1 MNLATM
7 IRPRPAWGAWATL
20 CMALALPLGA
30 GAQAS
35 APRPGSYETEGGW
48 GQLTI
53 KSGNRPGT
61 LGFSIEAIGGN
72 AHTCSVGGTLQG
84 DRGVADD
91 ETGPE
96 ACAIRFTA
104 RGDRIEVKPLTP
116 ENCRTFC
123 GARASFD
130 GTYLLPPEGC
140 RPAQRK
146 ARRAVF
152 LSAYQAR
159 RHAEALSTLSAF
171 QRECGALLSWLEVD
185 RVRNDLA
192 VTLHHLG
199 RDDECLA
206 QLKATRGAQWSTE
219 AEVREGLPPSDAD
232 AYLSVAK
239 ATWTNQRLCGRKP
252 GG

>member
-1 MNLATM
+1 MAPCIGRTM
-7 IRPRPAWGAWATL
+7 GLFMGL
-20 CMALALPLGA
+20 CMALSMAA
-30 GAQAS
+30 DAAAQT
-35 APRPGSYETEGGW
+35 APPGPGRYETEGGW
-48 GQLTI
+48 GHLTLEAGSR
-53 KSGNRPGT
+53 KGT
-61 LGFSIEAIGGN
+61 LRFVIETLGGN

-91 ETGPE
+91 ETGPD

-140 RPAQRK
+140 RPAQRQS
-146 ARRAVF
+146 RRAAF
-152 LSAYQAR
+152 LAGYQAR
-159 RHAEALSTLSAF
+159 RYSEALAQLSAL
-171 QRECGALLSWLEVD
+171 QRDCGLLLSWLETD

-206 QLKATRGAQWSTE
+206 QLKATRAAQWSTE

-232 AYLSVAK
+232 AYLPVAK

>member
-53 KSGNRPGT
+53 KAGNRPGT

-104 RGDRIEVKPLTP
+104 RGDRIEVKPLGPGFNPSRLATSNS
-116 ENCRTFC
+116 EAFRFVERTVREVFPDSLVAP
-123 GARASFD
+123 GLMLAASDARHFDGISEASFRFMPVRFNSED
-130 GTYLLPPEGC
+130 LKRPHGTDERIGVDQLADMVRFYHRLLEQA
-140 RPAQRK
+140 AQ
-146 ARRAVF
+146 
-152 LSAYQAR
+152 
-159 RHAEALSTLSAF
+159 
-171 QRECGALLSWLEVD
+171 
-185 RVRNDLA
+185 
-192 VTLHHLG
+192 
-199 RDDECLA
+199 
-206 QLKATRGAQWSTE
+206 
-219 AEVREGLPPSDAD
+219 
-232 AYLSVAK
+232 
-239 ATWTNQRLCGRKP
+239 
-252 GG
+252 